1 MAGYLFDSEHLHGK
15 EWRIIAEHPIFRA
28 RIFYAA
34 VNEVHLINEWGIEFR
49 LAFKT
54 IGLFLRGCFP
64 SWISLIDLSAT
75 LAPGQ
80 PTTAVCESL
89 GLYGGNFHLIRR
101 TNERPNVQFIMHTLQ
116 HGLAG

>member
-1 MAGYLFDSEHLHGK
+1 EHLRGK

-75 LAPGQ
+75 LAPDQ

-101 TNERPNVQFIMHTLQ
+101 TNERPNVQFIIHTLQ
-116 HGLAG
+116 HGLAGYEFPDL